1 VVSAQDELF
10 VDMIYP
16 TFSRD
21 WKYISS
27 RVKRPLNS
35 IVLDNGI
42 KELLLEDAREF
53 MRSKQWYTDR
63 GTSVKFSSA
72 SR

>member
-1 VVSAQDELF
+1 
-10 VDMIYP
+10 MIHP

-21 WKYISS
+21 WKYINS
-27 RVKRPLNS
+27 RVKRPFNS

-53 MRSKQWYTDR
+53 MRSKQWYIDR

-72 SR
+72 FR